1 MNEHTGLRCVLAGTF
16 LEGSE
21 YIIGPF
27 TSHDEAKAYSGAE
40 CEREKG
46 VCPSQ
51 CHRTS
56 RDLLMMTNDG
66 GQ

>member
-46 VCPSQ
+46 VYLPNVTEPAATC
-51 CHRTS
+51 
-56 RDLLMMTNDG
+56 
-66 GQ
+66 